1 MTDLQPRPT
10 AHWRII
16 LAFILD
22 FITAF
27 FVLGFL
33 VATLLGGRTEN
44 GFSLNGWPALV
55 FLALLIA
62 YFVIGKRIGGTLWKR
77 ILGVR

>member
-1 MTDLQPRPT
+1 MTDIQQKPT
-10 AHWRII
+10 SHWRII

-27 FVLGFL
+27 AVLGYV
-33 VATLLGGRTEN
+33 VASFLGGKTEN
-44 GFSLNGWPALV
+44 GFSHNGWPALV
-55 FLALLIA
+55 FFALMIA
-62 YFVIGKRIGGTLWKR
+62 YFVVGKRVGGTPWKR